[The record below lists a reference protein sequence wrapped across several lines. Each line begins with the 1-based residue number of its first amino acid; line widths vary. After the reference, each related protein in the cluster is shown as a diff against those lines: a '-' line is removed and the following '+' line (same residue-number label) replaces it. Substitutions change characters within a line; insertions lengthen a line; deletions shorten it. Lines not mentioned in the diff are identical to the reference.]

1 MLSLCLAAACPF
13 SSPGQVGA
21 KPHLLVTGLLP
32 TLPPAIHVGATSSPP
47 LLPSPLLLQAAPPP
61 GIPRGPL
68 PAPRLLSPKAA
79 SFTQVH
85 LPAAAVSLAWV
96 LPQFIPGCPLAH
108 HLSSQTPLSASLML
122 SPSPRPTSLLPQK
135 Q

>member
-1 MLSLCLAAACPF
+1 MLSLRLAAACPF

-32 TLPPAIHVGATSSPP
+32 TLPPAIYVGATSSPP
-47 LLPSPLLLQAAPPP
+47 PAPGCPTPRDSEGAPPSPL
-61 GIPRGPL
+61 
-68 PAPRLLSPKAA
+68 RLLSPKAA

-85 LPAAAVSLAWV
+85 LPAAAVSSAWV

-108 HLSSQTPLSASLML
+108 HLSSQTPPSASLML
-122 SPSPRPTSLLPQK
+122 SPSPRPTSLFPQK

>member
-1 MLSLCLAAACPF
+1 MLSLRLAAACPF

-32 TLPPAIHVGATSSPP
+32 TLPPAIHVGATASPP
-47 LLPSPLLLQAAPPP
+47 PLSPRDSEGAPPSS
-61 GIPRGPL
+61 L
-68 PAPRLLSPKAA
+68 RLLSPKAA
-79 SFTQVH
+79 AFTQVH
-85 LPAAAVSLAWV
+85 LPAAAVSSAWV